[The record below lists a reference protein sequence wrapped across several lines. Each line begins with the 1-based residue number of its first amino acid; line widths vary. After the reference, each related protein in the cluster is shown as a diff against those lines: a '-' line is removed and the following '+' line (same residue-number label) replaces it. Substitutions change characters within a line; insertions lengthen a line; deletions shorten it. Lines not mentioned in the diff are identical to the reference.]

1 MSSNQNS
8 KIWDPAKYALGRGHL
23 LSKQSSRYA
32 VVILNQPLENKEVLV
47 KLCAGGILCSRGA
60 NIRSRH

>member
-8 KIWDPAKYALGRGHL
+8 KIWDPAKYALGRGHSSL
-23 LSKQSSRYA
+23 KQTSRYA

-47 KLCAGGILCSRGA
+47 KLCAGGILCSYRA